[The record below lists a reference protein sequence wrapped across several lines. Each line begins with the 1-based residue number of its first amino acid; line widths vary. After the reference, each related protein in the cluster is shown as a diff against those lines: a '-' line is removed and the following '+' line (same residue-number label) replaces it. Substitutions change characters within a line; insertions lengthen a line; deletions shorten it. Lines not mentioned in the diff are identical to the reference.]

1 VCFGSEKGSGEERKK
16 MTKIYVKKETFIESK
31 MGLKEK
37 EAT

>member
-1 VCFGSEKGSGEERKK
+1 
-16 MTKIYVKKETFIESK
+16 